1 MGEKKKKKKIGF
13 VKRYVTVTR
22 KRKSLQRFLKTSTF
36 ENIYNVHSTGALKDY
51 LSFSFRS
58 DYS

>member
-1 MGEKKKKKKIGF
+1 MGEKKEKKKIGF
-13 VKRYVTVTR
+13 AKRYVSVTR
-22 KRKSLQRFLKTSTF
+22 KRKSLQIFLKTSAF

-51 LSFSFRS
+51 LNFNFRS